1 MLIWK
6 KQISIVFFAIF
17 EKSCTFAHQLRI
29 NMSIHFKTLFIA
41 AFIGLLTACQGGTMG
56 ARSSSPAVVCTQTA
70 SLREE
75 SSLYTE
81 RSAMSLYTTDPERTL
96 ALLDS
101 AVIVGNITPA
111 RCKCLQ
117 AMTHY
122 AGLQDYPT
130 ARRLCYEILSTENAD
145 DYTMENT
152 YAMLTCLCYSEQRWA
167 DVVRFA
173 EKTAEW
179 AMRLDMTDDI
189 LEARVTSGYAL
200 VQTGQVEDGLKKM
213 NEATEELYSMPSFGA
228 AVAYLNSAKKQ
239 LLAYRS
245 LSRPQDMLQVAELMQ
260 RKIDEVV
267 NPATKDES
275 APSDLSGFED
285 FHRGIVY
292 AHTATAYAMLSDTEQ
307 AMHYEQLAAQTH
319 WTQTQSGAETLA
331 QTYLLL
337 HQWSELDAALQQLE
351 QWYAD
356 CQSAG
361 DAHSDHRSAGIIDTI
376 SDGFLNLLQLRAQ
389 WAHAQGKTAAEN
401 AYLQRSLVLLDS
413 IHHRRHNDHIAEV
426 ATLYQLHET
435 EHSLHKAEHRA
446 TLWYTIA
453 CGLAVVLIV
462 VILFALYINRQR
474 RIIKKKNHALMEMMS
489 HGTQCVSPA
498 ENGTQVSMP
507 AAEVGTQ
514 TASLREK
521 DGAESHFRH
530 IDSTIRSERLY
541 ADPLLQRQTILDH
554 FGLKKEELTQILN
567 NYAGGLSFPN
577 YINTLRLEDACRLLR
592 EQPNATINSI
602 AEQVGLTPRNFRRLF
617 TDRYAMTPTE
627 YRNEIT

>member
-29 NMSIHFKTLFIA
+29 NMSIHFKTLFIV
-41 AFIGLLTACQGGTMG
+41 AFIGLLTACQGGTIGARTSLSANSLG
-56 ARSSSPAVVCTQTA
+56 ARSSTPAV
-70 SLREE
+70 ED
-75 SSLYTE
+75 SLYTE

-96 ALLDS
+96 VLLDS
-101 AVIVGNITPA
+101 AVIVGNITPSWG
-111 RCKCLQ
+111 KCLQ
-117 AMTHY
+117 AMTYY

-130 ARRLCYEILSTENAD
+130 ARRLCYEVLSEDDAD
-145 DYTMENT
+145 DYTLENT
-152 YAMLTCLCYSEQRWA
+152 YAMLTRLSYSEQRWA

-173 EKTAEW
+173 EKTAEL

-189 LEARVTSGYAL
+189 LEARVTSGFAL

-213 NEATEELYSMPSFGA
+213 NEATDELYSMPSFSA
-228 AVAYLNSAKKQ
+228 AVAYLNSAKKL

-245 LSRPQDMLQVAELMQ
+245 LSRPRDVLQVAELMQ

-292 AHTATAYAMLSDTEQ
+292 AHTATAYAMSDDIEQ
-307 AMHYEQLAAQTH
+307 AMLYEQLTAQTH
-319 WTQTQSGAETLA
+319 WGQTLNGAKTLA
-331 QTYLLL
+331 QTYFLL

-351 QWYAD
+351 QWYLGA
-356 CQSAG
+356 QSPA
-361 DAHSDHRSAGIIDTI
+361 SASIDTI
-376 SDGFLNLLQLRAQ
+376 SDGYLNLLQLRAQ
-389 WAHAQGKTAAEN
+389 WAHAQGKTEDEN
-401 AYLQRSLVLLDS
+401 AYLKRSLALLDS

-435 EHSLHKAEHRA
+435 EHSHHKAEHRA

-453 CGLAVVLIV
+453 CGLAVMLIV
-462 VILFALYINRQR
+462 VILFALFINRQR
-474 RIIKKKNHALMEMMS
+474 RLIAKKNHALVEMMS
-489 HGTQCVSPA
+489 HGTHADAVS
-498 ENGTQVSMP
+498 TP

-514 TASLREK
+514 TASLLEK
-521 DGAESHFRH
+521 DGAESHFRY

-577 YINTLRLEDACRLLR
+577 YINALRIEDACRLLQ
-592 EQPNATINSI
+592 EQPDTTINSI

-627 YRNEIT
+627 YRNEITSIKQ

>member
-1 MLIWK
+1 MP
-6 KQISIVFFAIF
+6 
-17 EKSCTFAHQLRI
+17 
-29 NMSIHFKTLFIA
+29 NHFKPLLITAL
-41 AFIGLLTACQGGTMG
+41 IGFLTACQGGTMG
-56 ARSSSPAVVCTQTA
+56 ARSSSPA
-70 SLREE
+70 EE
-75 SSLYTE
+75 NSLYTE
-81 RSAMSLYTTDPERTL
+81 RSAMSLYTTDPERAL
-96 ALLDS
+96 VLLDS
-101 AVIVGNITPA
+101 AVVVGNITPA
-111 RCKCLQ
+111 RGKCLQ
-117 AMTHY
+117 AMTYY
-122 AGLQDYPT
+122 AGLQDYPA
-130 ARRLCYEILSTENAD
+130 ARRLCYKILSTDDAD
-145 DYTMENT
+145 DYTLEST
-152 YAMLTCLCYSEQRWA
+152 YAMLTRLCYSEQRWA

-179 AMRLDMTDDI
+179 AMRLDMLDGV

-200 VQTGQVEDGLKKM
+200 VQTGQVEDGLQKM
-213 NEATEELYSMPSFGA
+213 NEAAEELYSMQSFGA

-245 LSRPQDMLQVAELMQ
+245 LSRPQEMLQVTKQMQ
-260 RKIDEVV
+260 QKIDEVV
-267 NPATKDES
+267 SPATKDES

-292 AHTATAYAMLSDTEQ
+292 AHTATAYAMSGDTEQ
-307 AMHYEQLAAQTH
+307 AVHYEQLAAQTH
-319 WTQTQSGAETLA
+319 WGHTLNGAKVLS

-356 CQSAG
+356 CQSAENRN
-361 DAHSDHRSAGIIDTI
+361 SNSRSAGIDTI
-376 SDGFLNLLQLRAQ
+376 SDGYLNLLQLRAQ
-389 WAHAQGKTAAEN
+389 WAHAQGKTEEEN
-401 AYLQRSLVLLDS
+401 ACLQRSLALLDS

-435 EHSLHKAEHRA
+435 EHSCHKAEHRA

-474 RIIKKKNHALMEMMS
+474 RLIAKKNHALVEMMNS
-489 HGTQCVSPA
+489 ATNSTNPTRPTDPTSP
-498 ENGTQVSMP
+498 TKSST
-507 AAEVGTQ
+507 AA
-514 TASLREK
+514 L
-521 DGAESHFRH
+521 FRH

-577 YINTLRLEDACRLLR
+577 YINTLRLEDACRLLQ
-592 EQPNATINSI
+592 EQPDATINSI

-617 TDRYAMTPTE
+617 TERYAMTPTE
-627 YRNEIT
+627 YRNEIIQNKQ

>member
-1 MLIWK
+1 
-6 KQISIVFFAIF
+6 
-17 EKSCTFAHQLRI
+17 
-29 NMSIHFKTLFIA
+29 
-41 AFIGLLTACQGGTMG
+41 
-56 ARSSSPAVVCTQTA
+56 
-70 SLREE
+70 
-75 SSLYTE
+75 
-81 RSAMSLYTTDPERTL
+81 MSLYTTEPERAL
-96 ALLDS
+96 VLLDS

-111 RCKCLQ
+111 RGKCLQ
-117 AMTHY
+117 AMTYY

-130 ARRLCYEILSTENAD
+130 ARRLCYEILSKDDVD
-145 DYTMENT
+145 DYTLENT
-152 YAMLTCLCYSEQRWA
+152 YAMLTCLSYSEQRWA
-167 DVVRFA
+167 DVIRFA
-173 EKTAEW
+173 EKTAEC
-179 AMRLDMTDDI
+179 AMRLDMQDDI
-189 LEARVTSGYAL
+189 LEARVTSGFAL
-200 VQTGQVEDGLKKM
+200 VQTGQVEEGLQEM

-245 LSRPQDMLQVAELMQ
+245 LSRPQDMLQVAERMQ
-260 RKIDEVV
+260 QKIDEVV

-275 APSDLSGFED
+275 APVDLSDFED

-319 WTQTQSGAETLA
+319 WAQTQSGAETLA

-351 QWYAD
+351 QWYLGARSSSPA
-356 CQSAG
+356 SAP
-361 DAHSDHRSAGIIDTI
+361 IDTI
-376 SDGFLNLLQLRAQ
+376 SDGYLTLLQLRTL
-389 WAHAQGKTAAEN
+389 WAHALGKIDKEN
-401 AYLQRSLVLLDS
+401 TYLQRSLALLDS
-413 IHHRRHNDHIAEV
+413 IHHRRHNDHIAKV
-426 ATLYQLHET
+426 ATLYQLHEN
-435 EHSLHKAEHRA
+435 EHSRHKAEHRA

-474 RIIKKKNHALMEMMS
+474 RIIKKKNHALMEMMNNPI
-489 HGTQCVSPA
+489 GQNSPTPPTSPTSLT
-498 ENGTQVSMP
+498 GPTKSS
-507 AAEVGTQ
+507 
-514 TASLREK
+514 TAILFS
-521 DGAESHFRH
+521 H

-577 YINTLRLEDACRLLR
+577 YINTLRLEDACRLLQ
-592 EQPNATINSI
+592 EQPDATINSI

-627 YRNEIT
+627 YRNEITSIKQ